1 MLFGRGRDRPEGT
14 GLVRAGL
21 DRNGAIP
28 PFWGMSREKPEATR
42 IALLAL
48 PESTPA
54 SIYGL
59 YEVFRS
65 AGRTWEQLTG
75 EVTDVPLMAPRI
87 VTVDG
92 RPVETAY
99 GLTITPHEAMG
110 EADVVIVTDLLFDYD
125 QSFADLWPAQI
136 DWLRERHAAGGIIC
150 SVCTGTAI
158 LAEAGLL
165 DGLEATTHWALAEV
179 LRRRYPQVRLVAQKI
194 LVPAG
199 PEHRII
205 TGGGATAW
213 EELALYLV
221 ARFCSPAEA
230 VRIAKIFLF
239 GDHSEGQ
246 LPFAGAQ
253 RPRRHDDAVIS
264 GIQGWIADNYHRA
277 NPVAAMVAQSGLTER
292 TFMRRFRAATGYAP
306 MDYVQTMRVE
316 EAKHL
321 LETTQMAIDQV
332 AIEVGYEDPNFFRRL
347 FKRRVGVT
355 PARYRQRF
363 SKLRLLA
370 GRA

>member
-1 MLFGRGRDRPEGT
+1 MP
-14 GLVRAGL
+14 
-21 DRNGAIP
+21 
-28 PFWGMSREKPEATR
+28 SEKPAGPK

-48 PESTPA
+48 PQSTPA
-54 SIYGL
+54 AIYGL
-59 YEVFRS
+59 YEVFLS

-75 EVTDVPLMAPRI
+75 ERSDVPVLSPRI
-87 VTVDG
+87 VSADG

-99 GLTITPHEAMG
+99 GLSIVPHEAMG
-110 EADVVIVTDLLFDYD
+110 EADVVIVADLVLDPERPFDE
-125 QSFADLWPAQI
+125 LWPAQV
-136 DWLRERHAAGGIIC
+136 DWLRARHAAGAIVC
-150 SVCTGTAI
+150 SVCTGTAV

-165 DGLEATTHWALAEV
+165 DSLEATTHWSLAET
-179 LRRRYPQVRLVAQKI
+179 LRRRYPAIRLAAQKI

-221 ARFCSPAEA
+221 ARFCGPPEA

-253 RPRRHDDAVIS
+253 RPRTHDDAVIAE
-264 GIQGWIADNYHRA
+264 IQAWIADNYHRA
-277 NPVAAMVAQSGLTER
+277 NPVAAMVARSGLTER
-292 TFMRRFRAATGYAP
+292 TFMRRFRAATGFAA
-306 MDYVQTMRVE
+306 MDYVQMMRVE

-321 LETTQMAIDQV
+321 LETADMPVEQV

-370 GRA
+370 GRVGAR

>member
-1 MLFGRGRDRPEGT
+1 MPSEKSD
-14 GLVRAGL
+14 GL
-21 DRNGAIP
+21 
-28 PFWGMSREKPEATR
+28 R

-59 YEVFRS
+59 YEVFLS

-75 EVTDVPLMAPRI
+75 ERLEVPILSPRI
-87 VTVDG
+87 VTADG
-92 RPVETAY
+92 RPVASPY
-99 GLTITPHEAMG
+99 GLSIWPHAAMG
-110 EADVVIVTDLLFDYD
+110 EADVVIVTDLLLDHDRPFEG
-125 QSFADLWPAQI
+125 LWPAQI
-136 DWLRERHAAGGIIC
+136 EWLRAQYAAGGIIC
-150 SVCTGTAI
+150 SVCTGTAL

-165 DGLEATTHWALAEV
+165 DGLEATTHWSIAETI
-179 LRRRYPQVRLVAQKI
+179 RRRYPAVRLAAQKI

-221 ARFCSPAEA
+221 ARFCGPPEA

-253 RPRRHDDAVIS
+253 RPRTHDDAVIAEM
-264 GIQGWIADNYHRA
+264 QVWIADNYHRA
-277 NPVAAMVAQSGLTER
+277 NPVAAMIERSGLTER
-292 TFMRRFRAATGYAP
+292 TFMRRFRAATGFAA
-306 MDYVQTMRVE
+306 MEYVQMMRVE

-321 LETTQMAIDQV
+321 LETTDMPVEQV

-363 SKLRLLA
+363 SKVRLLA
-370 GRA
+370 GQIG

>member
-1 MLFGRGRDRPEGT
+1 MPSEKSQ
-14 GLVRAGL
+14 GL
-21 DRNGAIP
+21 
-28 PFWGMSREKPEATR
+28 R

-65 AGRTWEQLTG
+65 AGRAWEQLTG
-75 EVTDVPLMAPRI
+75 ERLEVPVLSPRI

-92 RPVETAY
+92 RPVESPY
-99 GLTITPHEAMG
+99 GLSIWPHEAIG
-110 EADVVIVTDLLFDYD
+110 EADVVIVTDLLLDYD
-125 QSFADLWPAQI
+125 RSFAGLWPAQI
-136 DWLRERHAAGGIIC
+136 EWLRARHAAGGIIC
-150 SVCTGTAI
+150 SVCTGTAL

-165 DGLEATTHWALAEV
+165 DGLEATTHWSIADTI
-179 LRRRYPQVRLVAQKI
+179 RRRYPAIHLAAQKI

-213 EELALYLV
+213 EELALYLI
-221 ARFCSPAEA
+221 ARFCGPSEA

-253 RPRRHDDAVIS
+253 RPRTHDDAVIAEM
-264 GIQGWIADNYHRA
+264 QEWIADHYHRA
-277 NPVAAMVAQSGLTER
+277 NPVAAMVAHSGLTER
-292 TFMRRFRAATGYAP
+292 TFVRRFRAATGFAP
-306 MDYVQTMRVE
+306 IDYVQTLRTE

-321 LETTQMAIDQV
+321 LETTNMPVDQV

-355 PARYRQRF
+355 PGRYRQRF
-363 SKLRLLA
+363 SKVRLLA
-370 GRA
+370 SAPRS

>member
-1 MLFGRGRDRPEGT
+1 MD
-14 GLVRAGL
+14 
-21 DRNGAIP
+21 N
-28 PFWGMSREKPEATR
+28 EKNLGPK

-54 SIYGL
+54 AIYGL
-59 YEVFRS
+59 YEVFLS

-75 EVTDVPLMAPRI
+75 EPSDVRLMTPRI
-87 VTVDG
+87 VTADG
-92 RPVETAY
+92 RPVDTAY
-99 GLTITPHEAMG
+99 GLNIAPHEAMG
-110 EADVVIVTDLLFDYD
+110 EADIVIVTDLVLNDD
-125 QSFADLWPAQI
+125 KPFAGLWTRQI
-136 DWLRERHAAGGIIC
+136 DWLHDRYASGATIC
-150 SVCTGTAI
+150 SVCTGTAV

-165 DGLEATTHWALAEV
+165 DGLEATTHWSLTDV
-179 LRRRYPQVRLVAQKI
+179 LRRSYPEVRIVAQKI

-246 LPFAGAQ
+246 LPFAGVQ

-264 GIQGWIADNYHRA
+264 EIQCWIADNYHRA

-292 TFMRRFRAATGYAP
+292 TFMRRFRAATGFAP
-306 MDYVQTMRVE
+306 MEYVQTMRVE

-321 LETTQMAIDQV
+321 LETTEMPVDQV

-355 PARYRQRF
+355 PARYRQRC
-363 SKLRLLA
+363 SKLRLLE
-370 GRA
+370 GRV

>member
-1 MLFGRGRDRPEGT
+1 MDNKKKKLGP
-14 GLVRAGL
+14 
-21 DRNGAIP
+21 
-28 PFWGMSREKPEATR
+28 K

-54 SIYGL
+54 AIYGL
-59 YEVFRS
+59 YEVFLS
-65 AGRTWEQLTG
+65 AGRTWEHLTG
-75 EVTDVPLMAPRI
+75 EPSDVPLMTPRI

-92 RPVETAY
+92 RPVDTSY
-99 GLTITPHEAMG
+99 GLTISPHEAMG
-110 EADVVIVTDLLFDYD
+110 EADIVIITDLVLDD
-125 QSFADLWPAQI
+125 DKLLSGLWTRQI
-136 DWLRERHAAGGIIC
+136 DWLHDRYASGATVC
-150 SVCTGTAI
+150 SVCTGTAV
-158 LAEAGLL
+158 LAEARLL
-165 DGLEATTHWALAEV
+165 DGLEATTHWSLADL
-179 LRRRYPQVRLVAQKI
+179 LRRRYPEVRLVPQKI

-221 ARFCSPAEA
+221 ARFCSPTEA

-246 LPFAGAQ
+246 LPFAGAR

-264 GIQGWIADNYHRA
+264 EIQGWIADNYHRA
-277 NPVAAMVAQSGLTER
+277 NPVAAMVEQSGLTER
-292 TFMRRFRAATGYAP
+292 TFMRRFRAATGSAP
-306 MDYVQTMRVE
+306 MEYVQTMRIE

-321 LETTQMAIDQV
+321 LETRKMPVDQV

-355 PARYRQRF
+355 PARYRQKF
-363 SKLRLLA
+363 SKVALLA
-370 GRA
+370 GKAAM